1 MTSANVT
8 QANGFFPFA
17 ANLAAVNPGADLAG
31 GDSFSQVMDL
41 TRNAKTQLDV
51 RTDNVQQQ
59 ATPQDMMR
67 STKADRI
74 ETPEEATENKPMKA
88 EKVDRGEV
96 KEALEEAGEEVKEA
110 VEEEL
115 GISEED
121 LENAMEILGLTVIDL
136 LDPKNLQDVVM
147 EVTGETDPMSL
158 LTDADLFTSLKTLE
172 AFVTE
177 TVEEVAQ
184 SLEIPVEDF
193 AEVIEAVAAEVHA
206 EGSKEVK
213 TPVVI
218 ESRGEEM
225 IPEKAEVTEPKE
237 VKIETTEEPIKEAVV
252 TARPESTKNEMP
264 AEDEK
269 PEGVKVEVIGQAE
282 VKETKQIAPEKQTET
297 ADEEVNLVH
306 EPAEREVT
314 KASGKE
320 QEHTSNEGSHSFL
333 QDLTGKPVFH
343 TATAPEAEAVPF
355 EMPTASE
362 IMDQIAE
369 YVKINAKPEMTEME
383 MQLNPESLGTLNI
396 KVAAKEGV
404 VTAQFTTH
412 SEDVKNA
419 LEVQLV
425 QLKETLNEQG
435 VKVEAVEVT
444 VEAHAFHQN
453 MQQGTAGGNEGSEP
467 KKKSP
472 RRIILDD
479 SISIEEMELDDEA
492 RIAAEMMKANG
503 GTVDMTV

>member
-8 QANGFFPFA
+8 QANVFFPFA
-17 ANLAAVNPGADLAG
+17 ANQAAVNPGVDLTG

-41 TRNAKTQLDV
+41 TRNAKTQIDV
-51 RTDNVQQQ
+51 RTGNVQQ

-67 STKADRI
+67 SAKADRI
-74 ETPEEATENKPMKA
+74 EAPEEATETKPMNTD
-88 EKVDRGEV
+88 KVDKGAVKDALEQAGEKV
-96 KEALEEAGEEVKEA
+96 KEAIK
-110 VEEEL
+110 EEL

-121 LENAMEILGLTVIDL
+121 LENAMEVLGLTAIDL
-136 LDPKNLQDVVM
+136 LDPSKLQDLVM

-177 TVEEVAQ
+177 TAEEVAQ
-184 SLEIPVEDF
+184 SLDIPKESF
-193 AEVIEAVAAEVHA
+193 GQVIEELTAPVKIESPMEAIPDEAA
-206 EGSKEVK
+206 
-213 TPVVI
+213 VI
-218 ESRGEEM
+218 ESE
-225 IPEKAEVTEPKE
+225 
-237 VKIETTEEPIKEAVV
+237 KIEMTDEPIQTAV
-252 TARPESTKNEMP
+252 RPESNKNEMP
-264 AEDEK
+264 AMDEE
-269 PEGVKVEVIGQAE
+269 PEGVKAEVIGQAE

-297 ADEEVNLVH
+297 AEEEVNLIH
-306 EPAEREVT
+306 EPAEREVAKT
-314 KASGKE
+314 SGKE
-320 QEHTSNEGSHSFL
+320 QQNTSEQGSHSFL

-343 TATAPEAEAVPF
+343 TVEAPEAEAPVF

-435 VKVEAVEVT
+435 VKVEAVEVM

-503 GTVDMTV
+503 TTVDMTV

>member
-1 MTSANVT
+1 
-8 QANGFFPFA
+8 
-17 ANLAAVNPGADLAG
+17 
-31 GDSFSQVMDL
+31 MD
-41 TRNAKTQLDV
+41 
-51 RTDNVQQQ
+51 
-59 ATPQDMMR
+59 
-67 STKADRI
+67 
-74 ETPEEATENKPMKA
+74 EE
-88 EKVDRGEV
+88 
-96 KEALEEAGEEVKEA
+96 
-110 VEEEL
+110 
-115 GISEED
+115 
-121 LENAMEILGLTVIDL
+121 
-136 LDPKNLQDVVM
+136 
-147 EVTGETDPMSL
+147 
-158 LTDADLFTSLKTLE
+158 
-172 AFVTE
+172 
-177 TVEEVAQ
+177 
-184 SLEIPVEDF
+184 
-193 AEVIEAVAAEVHA
+193 
-206 EGSKEVK
+206 
-213 TPVVI
+213 
-218 ESRGEEM
+218 
-225 IPEKAEVTEPKE
+225 
-237 VKIETTEEPIKEAVV
+237 
-252 TARPESTKNEMP
+252 
-264 AEDEK
+264 
-269 PEGVKVEVIGQAE
+269 PEGVKAEVIGQAE

-297 ADEEVNLVH
+297 AEEEVNLIH
-306 EPAEREVT
+306 EPAEREVAKT
-314 KASGKE
+314 SGKE
-320 QEHTSNEGSHSFL
+320 QQNTSEQGSHSFL

-343 TATAPEAEAVPF
+343 TVEAPEAEAPVF

-435 VKVEAVEVT
+435 VKVEAVEVM

-503 GTVDMTV
+503 TTVDMTV